1 MKNLNKII
9 LIASLVCLVVL
20 SYFYFNYTKKT
31 EEASA
36 DPFKQSLDKP
46 ITNTQANT
54 QKPEKLCGDGIC
66 DEKEKA
72 DQNLCPTDC
81 KSINKTVSQSGVL
94 KDLPYASVS
103 SAQKLDLYL
112 PKNVSGKIPVIIQI
126 HGGGFEAGD
135 KSPALYSNEFLQNG
149 YAVAAINYRLSKEV
163 KYPAANQ
170 DVKSAVRWL
179 RANADKYNLDS
190 NKFGAIGGSAGGY
203 FVSFLGTTGDT
214 KDFDVGD
221 NLNYSS
227 SVQAVIDQFGPVNFS
242 TIGKD
247 RAEIGSS
254 EDVENGYL
262 GCLTTSSDCAKLAA
276 KASPVNYISK
286 NDAAFFIIHGE
297 KDDQIPIKQSNE
309 FYSLLKNAGVPVEI
323 TRLPNAGHGG
333 AEFNDYVD
341 EYITFFDKY
350 LKK

>member
-1 MKNLNKII
+1 M
-9 LIASLVCLVVL
+9 ASLVCLVIL
-20 SYFYFNYTKKT
+20 GYFYFNYFYKIGDKNSVNIEKT
-31 EEASA
+31 EEVFA

-46 ITNTQANT
+46 MTNTQNS
-54 QKPEKLCGDGIC
+54 EKLCGDGVC
-66 DEKEKA
+66 DEKEKV
-72 DQNLCPTDC
+72 DQNLCPSDC
-81 KSINKTVSQSGVL
+81 KSINKTISQSGVL

-112 PKNVSGKIPVIIQI
+112 PKNVSGKIPLIIYI
-126 HGGGFEAGD
+126 HGGGFERGD
-135 KSPALYSNEFLQNG
+135 KSPALYSNEFIQNG
-149 YAVAAINYRLSKEV
+149 YAVAAINYRLSKEA

-179 RANADKYNLDS
+179 RANADKYNLDIDR
-190 NKFGAIGGSAGGY
+190 FGAIGGSAGGY
-203 FVSFLGTTGDT
+203 FVSFLGTTGDS
-214 KDFDVGD
+214 KEFDVGD

-227 SVQAVIDQFGPVNFS
+227 SVQAVIDMFGLVNFS
-242 TIGKD
+242 TIEKD
-247 RAEIGSS
+247 RIEIGVP
-254 EDVENGYL
+254 DRNVENAYL
-262 GCLTTSSDCAKLAA
+262 GCLINSTDCAKIAI

-297 KDDQIPIKQSNE
+297 KDDQIPLKQSNE
-309 FYSLLKNAGVPVEI
+309 FYSLLKNVGVNVEI